1 MLAWCIRRLGA
12 CHLRHQSEGGRHL
25 SLGVAQKS
33 GGSEMGVRG
42 EYREIVP
49 PERIVNTELFDEPW
63 YPGEA
68 LLTTTL
74 VEQENRTT
82 LTLAILYESQE
93 ACDGV
98 LKFPMKRGVTAS
110 YNKLAELLESIF
122 LQEAQ

>member
-1 MLAWCIRRLGA
+1 
-12 CHLRHQSEGGRHL
+12 
-25 SLGVAQKS
+25 
-33 GGSEMGVRG
+33 MGVRG

-82 LTLAILYESQE
+82 LTILYESQE

-98 LKFPMKRGVTAS
+98 LKSPMERGVTAS